1 MQPVEKASARRLP
14 RQLSSFRLESNSVLT
29 LIMILLVMMRMMM
42 MVTVMMVVEN
52 ISSMLSIMMTKI
64 WRQKEIWCILRVGG
78 RAFAGEVSWRHIW
91 EIRIE
96 ISPVIMIVMIITKII
111 IIIITDLCDFFRPV
125 QSPKSDSLTCPRAS
139 NRMLSGLISLTWNW
153 RLNESESVLF

>member
-29 LIMILLVMMRMMM
+29 LIMILLVMMMMVMMVTVMMMM

-64 WRQKEIWCILRVGG
+64 
-78 RAFAGEVSWRHIW
+78 
-91 EIRIE
+91 
-96 ISPVIMIVMIITKII
+96 
-111 IIIITDLCDFFRPV
+111 
-125 QSPKSDSLTCPRAS
+125 
-139 NRMLSGLISLTWNW
+139 
-153 RLNESESVLF
+153 

>member
-29 LIMILLVMMRMMM
+29 LIMILLVMMMMVMMVMMVTVMMMM

-64 WRQKEIWCILRVGG
+64 
-78 RAFAGEVSWRHIW
+78 
-91 EIRIE
+91 
-96 ISPVIMIVMIITKII
+96 
-111 IIIITDLCDFFRPV
+111 
-125 QSPKSDSLTCPRAS
+125 
-139 NRMLSGLISLTWNW
+139 
-153 RLNESESVLF
+153 

>member
-29 LIMILLVMMRMMM
+29 LIMILLVMVM

-64 WRQKEIWCILRVGG
+64 
-78 RAFAGEVSWRHIW
+78 
-91 EIRIE
+91 
-96 ISPVIMIVMIITKII
+96 
-111 IIIITDLCDFFRPV
+111 
-125 QSPKSDSLTCPRAS
+125 
-139 NRMLSGLISLTWNW
+139 
-153 RLNESESVLF
+153 